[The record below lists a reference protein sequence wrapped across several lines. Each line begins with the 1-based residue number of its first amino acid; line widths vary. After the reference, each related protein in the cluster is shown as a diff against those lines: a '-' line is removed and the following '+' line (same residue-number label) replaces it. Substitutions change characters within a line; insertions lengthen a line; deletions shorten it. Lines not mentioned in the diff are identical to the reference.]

1 MSISPTAVL
10 GGLTLLGGFFLS
22 HSTVSTEEND
32 WTEPVILWLSIG
44 MPTGS
49 GKSALF
55 KLLTRIVADA
65 RHELKMTEMSNASWT
80 MDEASFE
87 KMGAMMA
94 ENDGRLLGIY
104 DELTTFLT
112 QINLFKG
119 KGISDSHDLALF
131 LQLYN
136 GFGWSRKT
144 GKVIY
149 TVTYQRYKC
158 QLHLM

>member
-112 QINLFKG
+112 QIFSKEKAFLTPMILPCFCNY
-119 KGISDSHDLALF
+119 IMDLDGREK
-131 LQLYN
+131 QVRLY
-136 GFGWSRKT
+136 
-144 GKVIY
+144 I
-149 TVTYQRYKC
+149 
-158 QLHLM
+158 L